1 MLFCAVCFRNQ
12 PPEIWQLHC
21 LFFIIVLPRF
31 AVGDWDRQFNELRK
45 DMYFLCHLYIICT
58 ICTAHCW
65 PIQCCIYLS
74 KEIFAQEVPFA
85 QCLSCTFSSPSESS
99 ATQASPCWLLQLSPQ
114 QCSSERCLMKNTK
127 KWKFMQIFLIYFGY
141 ILWPLLSPTPLRFTL
156 LSLCLSLA
164 SENASVATLS
174 RTTGRCVCRVVRRDW
189 RSHPQLPITVA
200 CPWPQP
206 LCSWSLSHSWPGQI
220 TQPQVTDAPLLGL
233 TTTQLWVASPVGRLL
248 LGAPALA
255 WRHLYLQ
262 PPST

>member
-1 MLFCAVCFRNQ
+1 
-12 PPEIWQLHC
+12 
-21 LFFIIVLPRF
+21 
-31 AVGDWDRQFNELRK
+31 
-45 DMYFLCHLYIICT
+45 MYFLCHLYIICT

-174 RTTGRCVCRVVRRDW
+174 RTTGRCVCRVVRDWSDVTGGHILNYQSRWRAHGHSHFARDLYPILDQDKSLNLKSRMLPFW
-189 RSHPQLPITVA
+189 GSPPLNFESRLRS
-200 CPWPQP
+200 
-206 LCSWSLSHSWPGQI
+206 
-220 TQPQVTDAPLLGL
+220 DASFWGLL
-233 TTTQLWVASPVGRLL
+233 
-248 LGAPALA
+248 
-255 WRHLYLQ
+255 H
-262 PPST
+262 